1 MPRLYH
7 VEAKW
12 DPEAKVWVSESD
24 VPGLV
29 IEAET
34 LAEFESLILD
44 LVPEILADNQGK
56 EGRACVELTSRRTF
70 ELEDA

>member
-1 MPRLYH
+1 MPHLYH

-12 DPEAKVWVSESD
+12 DPEAKVWISESD

-34 LAEFESLILD
+34 LAEFEDLVQH
-44 LVPEILADNQGK
+44 LVPEVLADNRGRD
-56 EGRACVELTSRRTF
+56 GRARIELTCRRTF
-70 ELEDA
+70 ELENA